1 MQVFQ
6 KRMDGSVDFYRNWIN
21 YTDGFGILSGE
32 FWLGK
37 VILYVV
43 YHRLEFSFV
52 SYLIIVCI
60 RPTLEYKHVKKWA
73 KDKKQRQNKIKHI
86 LHI

>member
-1 MQVFQ
+1 
-6 KRMDGSVDFYRNWIN
+6 MDGSVDFYRNWIN

-52 SYLIIVCI
+52 SFLIQYA
-60 RPTLEYKHVKKWA
+60 L
-73 KDKKQRQNKIKHI
+73 
-86 LHI
+86 L